1 MRIVEGDCFCPSH
14 EIVEEASK
22 IVASG
27 GLVVAPTDTLY
38 GIIADPFNEKAYR
51 RVYKVK
57 GRSFGKPLPLLLGE
71 SHHATM
77 LVRADSLFWK
87 LARAF
92 WPGPLTIV
100 APVAPGVPEYLAPEG
115 KVGVRLPDCPLVRLI
130 ARRNRGVVTGTSANK
145 SGRENPVTMYNA
157 SEQLGDSIDLYIDG
171 GPVLLGKPSTV
182 VEIVEGKVEVLR
194 EGAIPTVKIE
204 EALGYK

>member
-1 MRIVEGDCFCPSH
+1 MKIVEGDCFCPSPKL
-14 EIVEEASK
+14 VDDASK

-71 SHHATM
+71 SHHATI
-77 LVRADSLFWK
+77 LVQVDSLFWR

-100 APVAPGVPEYLAPEG
+100 APAAPGVPDYLAPEG

-130 ARRNRGVVTGTSANK
+130 ARRVGGAVTGTSANK
-145 SGRENPVTMYNA
+145 SGRENPVTVYNA
-157 SEQLGDSIDLYIDG
+157 SEQLGDAVDLYIDG
-171 GPVLLGKPSTV
+171 GPTLLGKPSTV

-194 EGAIPTVKIE
+194 EGAIPASRIKEV
-204 EALGYK
+204 LGYK